1 MRWRRTDG
9 LRRRMFGTFPF
20 LLFLLS
26 LEADSSLTDSY
37 LLSPQTSLS
46 GGLGAPGSR
55 IVLLGSDPLSGEGNI
70 DLESVK
76 LTELVEFAVSLIP
89 TVKGQEPFAGFPH
102 LQAFRLYHGSVLADQ
117 GNVAQASKCVFFPS
131 FPFSLRC

>member
-1 MRWRRTDG
+1 
-9 LRRRMFGTFPF
+9 MFGSSALLPLSTSTRANFP
-20 LLFLLS
+20 
-26 LEADSSLTDSY
+26 SSSSY

-46 GGLGAPGSR
+46 SGLGSPGSR
-55 IVLLGSDPLSGEGNI
+55 ITLLGSDPLAGDGSI

-76 LTELVEFAVSLIP
+76 LTELVEFAISLIP

-117 GNVAQASKCVFFPS
+117 GNVAQASKCVLFLLLFPL
-131 FPFSLRC
+131 PFSSY